1 MTDVPILAD
10 DFENAASELIEGEG
24 LNVDTFQGMFQLFR
38 LSALMFNNL
47 ESGVHKPAGW
57 SLAGFR
63 VMFILWVAG
72 DLEPRDIARLAGL
85 SRAAISSAL
94 NTLERDGL
102 VERRRESA
110 DRRLVTVSLT
120 SDGAQRLSTA
130 YAEQNTREAELF
142 ASLSADEL
150 ATLTQLMRRVSGRAR
165 SAKPA
170 DSE

>member
-1 MTDVPILAD
+1 MSDTRIRAEE
-10 DFENAASELIEGEG
+10 FENAAAEMIGREG
-24 LNVDTFQGMFQLFR
+24 LNVETFQGMFQLFR

-47 ESGVHKPAGW
+47 ESTVHKPAGW

-63 VMFILWVAG
+63 VMFILWVGG
-72 DLEPRDIARLAGL
+72 DLEPREIARLAGL

-120 SDGAQRLSTA
+120 PGGAKRLLAA
-130 YAEQNTREAELF
+130 YAEQNTKEAELF
-142 ASLSADEL
+142 ASLTPEEL
-150 ATLTQLMRRVSGRAR
+150 TTLTKLMRRISTKARAGN
-165 SAKPA
+165 S
-170 DSE
+170 

>member
-1 MTDVPILAD
+1 MTEPVMSYRE
-10 DFENAASELIEGEG
+10 FEDAAAGLVEREG
-24 LNVDTFQGMFQLFR
+24 LDVETFQAMFQIFR
-38 LSALMFNNL
+38 LSGLMFNRL
-47 ESGVHKPAGW
+47 ESQVHKPAGW

-94 NTLERDGL
+94 NTLERDGF

-120 SDGAQRLSTA
+120 AHGRREVAEAYTAQNELESTLFSSLTD
-130 YAEQNTREAELF
+130 EEL
-142 ASLSADEL
+142 
-150 ATLTQLMRRVSGRAR
+150 TVMTTLMRRLSSSARTGDSGA
-165 SAKPA
+165 S
-170 DSE
+170 S